1 MPLPKLSIPE
11 YEATLPVT
19 GTKISYRPF
28 LVKEEKL
35 LYLAMES
42 QDNKQMVKAVKTIIK
57 NCTNLKTKVEDLATF
72 EIEYIF
78 LKIRS
83 VAVGEVSEFKVICPD
98 DEKTYVPTKIYIDD
112 IHVIKDEKHTKEIK
126 LDDTISMVMKYP
138 SLDEFI
144 NQNFDFD
151 DKSSNLNQS
160 FELIGSCIDTIVQGE
175 EAWSTKDCSKKEVM
189 EFLDQMNSA
198 QFKLLEGFF
207 ETMPKL
213 SHEVSV
219 TNPKTGVKST
229 VVLEGL
235 SSFFG

>member
-1 MPLPKLSIPE
+1 MPLPKLAIPE

-83 VAVGEVSEFKVICPD
+83 VAVGETSEFKVTCPD
-98 DEKTYVPTKIYIDD
+98 DEKTQVTVNIPLADVGVEIPDDHNSKIL
-112 IHVIKDEKHTKEIK
+112 
-126 LDDTISMVMKYP
+126 LDDNVGVVMKYP
-138 SLDEFI
+138 SLDVFI
-144 NQNFDFD
+144 QQNLSDNPNID
-151 DKSSNLNQS
+151 DI
-160 FELIGSCIDTIVQGE
+160 FELAASCIGQVYDKE
-175 EAWSTKDCSKKEVM
+175 EVYDSFSKKEAL
-189 EFLDQMNSA
+189 EFLENLNSE
-198 QFKLLEGFF
+198 QFQKVQGFF

-213 SHEVSV
+213 SYTLEVL
-219 TNPKTGVKST
+219 NPETKVKSEM
-229 VVLEGL
+229 VLEGL
-235 SSFFG
+235 ASFFE

>member
-1 MPLPKLSIPE
+1 MPLPKLAIPE

-98 DEKTYVPTKIYIDD
+98 DEKTEVTVSVPLSEVGVEIPKDHKSKIQL
-112 IHVIKDEKHTKEIK
+112 DENVGV
-126 LDDTISMVMKYP
+126 VMKYP
-138 SLDEFI
+138 SLDVFIKQNLAENPDIDDIFELAASCIGQVFDKEEVYDSFTKAEALEFLE
-144 NQNFDFD
+144 
-151 DKSSNLNQS
+151 NLNAEQ
-160 FELIGSCIDTIVQGE
+160 FQKVQ
-175 EAWSTKDCSKKEVM
+175 V
-189 EFLDQMNSA
+189 
-198 QFKLLEGFF
+198 FF

-213 SHEVSV
+213 SYTLKV
-219 TNPKTGVKST
+219 TNPNTKKTSDM
-229 VVLEGL
+229 VLEGL
-235 SSFFG
+235 ASFFE

>member
-42 QDNKQMVKAVKTIIK
+42 QDNKQMIKAVKTIIK

-83 VAVGEVSEFKVICPD
+83 VAVGEVSEFKVLCPD
-98 DEKTYVPTKIYIDD
+98 DEKTEVTVSVPLGDVGVDIPEEHNAKIQL
-112 IHVIKDEKHTKEIK
+112 DENVGV
-126 LDDTISMVMKYP
+126 VMKYP
-138 SLDEFI
+138 SLDIFIKQNLSENPDIEDIFELAATCIGQVFDKEEVYDSFTKAEALEFLE
-144 NQNFDFD
+144 
-151 DKSSNLNQS
+151 NLNAEQ
-160 FELIGSCIDTIVQGE
+160 FQKVQ
-175 EAWSTKDCSKKEVM
+175 K
-189 EFLDQMNSA
+189 
-198 QFKLLEGFF
+198 FF

-213 SHEVSV
+213 SHTVKV
-219 TNPKTGVKST
+219 KNPKTKKESDL
-229 VVLEGL
+229 VLEGL
-235 SSFFG
+235 ASFFE

>member
-42 QDNKQMVKAVKTIIK
+42 QDNKQMIKAVKTIIK

-98 DEKTYVPTKIYIDD
+98 DDKTEVTVSVPLSEVGVDIPEEHNAKILL
-112 IHVIKDEKHTKEIK
+112 DENVGV
-126 LDDTISMVMKYP
+126 VMKYP
-138 SLDEFI
+138 SLDVFIKQNLSENPDIDDIFELAATCIGQVYDSEEVYDSFTKAEALEFLE
-144 NQNFDFD
+144 
-151 DKSSNLNQS
+151 NLNAEQ
-160 FELIGSCIDTIVQGE
+160 FQKVQ
-175 EAWSTKDCSKKEVM
+175 K
-189 EFLDQMNSA
+189 
-198 QFKLLEGFF
+198 FF

-213 SHEVSV
+213 SHTIKVK
-219 TNPKTGVKST
+219 NPNTEKEND

-235 SSFFG
+235 ASFFA

>member
-1 MPLPKLSIPE
+1 MPLPKLAIPE

-57 NCTNLKTKVEDLATF
+57 NCTNLKSKVENLATF

-83 VAVGEVSEFKVICPD
+83 VAVGEVSEFKVTCPD
-98 DEKTYVPTKIYIDD
+98 DEKTQVDVTIPLGEVNVNIPDGHNAKIQ
-112 IHVIKDEKHTKEIK
+112 
-126 LDDTISMVMKYP
+126 LDDNVGIVMKYP
-138 SLDEFI
+138 SLDVFI
-144 NQNFDFD
+144 QQNLAEDPD
-151 DKSSNLNQS
+151 IEDV
-160 FELIGSCIDTIVQGE
+160 FELAAGCIDQVYDQE
-175 EAWSTKDCSKKEVM
+175 EVYDTFTKKEALD
-189 EFLDQMNSA
+189 FLEELNADQFGKI
-198 QFKLLEGFF
+198 QQFF

-213 SHEVSV
+213 SYTLEV
-219 TNPKTGVKST
+219 TNPNTKVKSEM
-229 VVLEGL
+229 VLEGL
-235 SSFFG
+235 AAFFE

>member
-1 MPLPKLSIPE
+1 MPLPKLAIPE

-28 LVKEEKL
+28 LVKEAKL

-83 VAVGEVSEFKVICPD
+83 VAVGETSEFKVTCPD
-98 DEKTYVPTKIYIDD
+98 DEKTQVTVNIPLADVGVEIPDDHNAKIL
-112 IHVIKDEKHTKEIK
+112 
-126 LDDTISMVMKYP
+126 LDDNVGVVMKYP
-138 SLDEFI
+138 SLDVFI
-144 NQNFDFD
+144 QQNLADNPNID
-151 DKSSNLNQS
+151 DI
-160 FELIGSCIDTIVQGE
+160 FELAASCIGQVYDKE
-175 EAWSTKDCSKKEVM
+175 EVYDSFSKKEAL
-189 EFLDQMNSA
+189 EFLENLNSE
-198 QFKLLEGFF
+198 QFQKVQGFF

-213 SHEVSV
+213 SYTLEVV
-219 TNPKTGVKST
+219 NPETKVKSDM
-229 VVLEGL
+229 VLEGL
-235 SSFFG
+235 ASFFE

>member
-42 QDNKQMVKAVKTIIK
+42 QDNKQMIKAVKTIIK

-98 DEKTYVPTKIYIDD
+98 DDKTEVTVSVPLSEVGVDIPEEHNAKILL
-112 IHVIKDEKHTKEIK
+112 DENVGV
-126 LDDTISMVMKYP
+126 VMKYP
-138 SLDEFI
+138 SLDVFIKQNLSENPDIDDIFELAATCIGQVYDSEEVYDSFTKAEALEFLE
-144 NQNFDFD
+144 
-151 DKSSNLNQS
+151 NLNAEQ
-160 FELIGSCIDTIVQGE
+160 FQKVQ
-175 EAWSTKDCSKKEVM
+175 K
-189 EFLDQMNSA
+189 
-198 QFKLLEGFF
+198 FF

-213 SHEVSV
+213 SHTIKVK
-219 TNPKTGVKST
+219 NPKTKVESPL
-229 VVLEGL
+229 VLEGL
-235 SSFFG
+235 ASFFE

>member
-11 YEATLPVT
+11 YDATLPVT
-19 GTKISYRPF
+19 GTKITYRPF

-98 DEKTYVPTKIYIDD
+98 DEKTEVNITVPLGEVGVEVPDDHKAKIL
-112 IHVIKDEKHTKEIK
+112 
-126 LDDTISMVMKYP
+126 LDDNVGVVMKYP
-138 SLDEFI
+138 SLDVFIKQNLSENPDIDDIFELAAGCIGQVYDQEEVYDSFSKSEALEFLE
-144 NQNFDFD
+144 
-151 DKSSNLNQS
+151 NLNAEQ
-160 FELIGSCIDTIVQGE
+160 FQKVQ
-175 EAWSTKDCSKKEVM
+175 
-189 EFLDQMNSA
+189 L
-198 QFKLLEGFF
+198 FF

-213 SHEVSV
+213 SYTIKV
-219 TNPKTGVKST
+219 TNPKTKVVSDM
-229 VVLEGL
+229 VLEGL
-235 SSFFG
+235 ASFFE

>member
-1 MPLPKLSIPE
+1 MPLPKLAIPE

-57 NCTNLKTKVEDLATF
+57 NCTNLKGKVENLATF

-83 VAVGEVSEFKVICPD
+83 VAVGETSEFKVTCPD
-98 DEKTYVPTKIYIDD
+98 DGKTQVTVEVPLSEVTCIIPEGHNAK
-112 IHVIKDEKHTKEIK
+112 VQ
-126 LDDTISMVMKYP
+126 LDDNVGVVMKYP
-138 SLDEFI
+138 SLDVFIQQNLSDNPDIQDIFELAASCIGQVFDKEEVYDSFSKAEALEFLE
-144 NQNFDFD
+144 
-151 DKSSNLNQS
+151 NLNAEQ
-160 FELIGSCIDTIVQGE
+160 FQKVQ
-175 EAWSTKDCSKKEVM
+175 A
-189 EFLDQMNSA
+189 
-198 QFKLLEGFF
+198 FF

-213 SHEVSV
+213 SHTIEVY
-219 TNPKTGVKST
+219 NPETKKKSDLT
-229 VVLEGL
+229 LEGL
-235 SSFFG
+235 ASFFE

>member
-1 MPLPKLSIPE
+1 MPLPKLAIPE

-57 NCTNLKTKVEDLATF
+57 NCTNLKSKVEDLATF

-83 VAVGEVSEFKVICPD
+83 VAVGETSEFKVTCPD
-98 DEKTYVPTKIYIDD
+98 DEKTQVTVNIPLADVGVEIPEDHNAKIL
-112 IHVIKDEKHTKEIK
+112 
-126 LDDTISMVMKYP
+126 LDSNVGVVMKYP
-138 SLDEFI
+138 SLDVFI
-144 NQNFDFD
+144 QQNLSDNPNID
-151 DKSSNLNQS
+151 DI
-160 FELIGSCIDTIVQGE
+160 FELAASCIGQVYDKE
-175 EAWSTKDCSKKEVM
+175 EVYDSFSKKEAL
-189 EFLDQMNSA
+189 EFLENLNSE
-198 QFKLLEGFF
+198 QFQKVQGFF

-213 SHEVSV
+213 SYTLEVL
-219 TNPKTGVKST
+219 NPETKVKSEM
-229 VVLEGL
+229 VLEGL
-235 SSFFG
+235 ASFFE

>member
-1 MPLPKLSIPE
+1 MPLPKLAIPE

-42 QDNKQMVKAVKTIIK
+42 QDNKQMIKAVKTIIK

-83 VAVGEVSEFKVICPD
+83 VAVGEVSEFKVICAD
-98 DEKTYVPTKIYIDD
+98 DDKTEVTVSVPLGDVGVDIPEEHNAKIQL
-112 IHVIKDEKHTKEIK
+112 DENVGV
-126 LDDTISMVMKYP
+126 VMKYP
-138 SLDEFI
+138 SLDIFIKQNLSENPDIEDIFELAATCIGQVFDKEEVYDSFTKVEALEFLE
-144 NQNFDFD
+144 
-151 DKSSNLNQS
+151 NLNAEQ
-160 FELIGSCIDTIVQGE
+160 FQKVQ
-175 EAWSTKDCSKKEVM
+175 K
-189 EFLDQMNSA
+189 
-198 QFKLLEGFF
+198 FF

-213 SHEVSV
+213 SHTIKVK
-219 TNPKTGVKST
+219 NPKTKVESPL
-229 VVLEGL
+229 VLEGL
-235 SSFFG
+235 ASFFE

>member
-1 MPLPKLSIPE
+1 MPLPKLAIPE

-42 QDNKQMVKAVKTIIK
+42 QDNKQMIKAVKTIIK

-98 DEKTYVPTKIYIDD
+98 DDKTEVTVSVPLGDVGVDIPEEHNAKILL
-112 IHVIKDEKHTKEIK
+112 DENVGV
-126 LDDTISMVMKYP
+126 VMKYP
-138 SLDEFI
+138 SLDVFIKQNLSENPDIDDIFELAATCIGQVYDSEEVYDSFTKAEALEFLE
-144 NQNFDFD
+144 
-151 DKSSNLNQS
+151 NLNAEQ
-160 FELIGSCIDTIVQGE
+160 FQKVQ
-175 EAWSTKDCSKKEVM
+175 K
-189 EFLDQMNSA
+189 
-198 QFKLLEGFF
+198 FF

-213 SHEVSV
+213 SHTIKVK
-219 TNPKTGVKST
+219 NPKTKKESDL
-229 VVLEGL
+229 VLEGL
-235 SSFFG
+235 ASFFE

>member
-1 MPLPKLSIPE
+1 MPLPKLAIPE

-42 QDNKQMVKAVKTIIK
+42 QDNKQMIKAVKTIIK

-98 DEKTYVPTKIYIDD
+98 DDKTEVTVSVPLSEVGVDIPEEHNAKILL
-112 IHVIKDEKHTKEIK
+112 DENVGV
-126 LDDTISMVMKYP
+126 VMKYP
-138 SLDEFI
+138 SLDVFIKQNLSENPDIDDIFELAATCIGQVYDSEEVYDSFTKAEALEFLE
-144 NQNFDFD
+144 
-151 DKSSNLNQS
+151 NLNAEQ
-160 FELIGSCIDTIVQGE
+160 FQKVQ
-175 EAWSTKDCSKKEVM
+175 K
-189 EFLDQMNSA
+189 
-198 QFKLLEGFF
+198 FF

-213 SHEVSV
+213 SHTIKVK
-219 TNPKTGVKST
+219 NPKTKVESPL
-229 VVLEGL
+229 VLEGL
-235 SSFFG
+235 ASFFE